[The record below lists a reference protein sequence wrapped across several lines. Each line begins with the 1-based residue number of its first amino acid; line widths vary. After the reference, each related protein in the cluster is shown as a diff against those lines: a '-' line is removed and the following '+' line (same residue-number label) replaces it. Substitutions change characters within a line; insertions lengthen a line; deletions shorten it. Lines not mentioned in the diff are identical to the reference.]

1 MHVPISVSLASVAA
15 CALFFAGCSSP
26 SEGGSDSSGGTAPV
40 GGATSHGGG
49 TAGAAVSTGAAGAR
63 AGAGAAIAGGA
74 GSAAGG
80 ASGASPGG
88 GVSNGGSAASN
99 GGSVG
104 KGGAASGGSGGK
116 SGAASGGSGGKSG
129 AASGGSGGGAVGG
142 GGTAGTGSWQTIAP
156 GTSWQ
161 WQLTGTL
168 DKTLAVKVYDI
179 DLYDNDAA
187 AVSAL
192 HAKGITVICYMSVGS
207 YEDWRPDAADFPQ
220 AVLGKDYP
228 GWPGEKFLDIR
239 ALDTLGPIMA
249 KRLDLCASKGFD
261 GIEPDNMD
269 VFEGGSSG
277 TGFPLTEKD
286 GLAYA
291 QWLTTQAH
299 ARGLSI
305 GQKNTSELASKLA
318 TVMDWAL
325 TEDCFDG
332 NWCAD
337 MQPYIVQGKAVLMSE
352 YTDTGV
358 NFGNACTWAKTHQ
371 FSAILKGR
379 DLDAPVQFC
388 P

>member
-1 MHVPISVSLASVAA
+1 MPVSTPTTLASIAA
-15 CALFFAGCSSP
+15 LALIFAGCSS
-26 SEGGSDSSGGTAPV
+26 SGDGGTDPGGGAGSFGGESTHSGGTS
-40 GGATSHGGG
+40 GAAASS
-49 TAGAAVSTGAAGAR
+49 AGAAAR
-63 AGAGAAIAGGA
+63 AGAGPFVAGGASNLASGGTDGSAGRGSPSGGSAGKSGGAPSGGSAGKNGGA
-74 GSAAGG
+74 GSASGGSAGKSGGAGG
-80 ASGASPGG
+80 ASGGTS
-88 GVSNGGSAASN
+88 GSSM
-99 GGSVG
+99 
-104 KGGAASGGSGGK
+104 GGAGSLEK
-116 SGAASGGSGGKSG
+116 
-129 AASGGSGGGAVGG
+129 
-142 GGTAGTGSWQTIAP
+142 IPP

-161 WQLTGTL
+161 WQLTGAL
-168 DKTLAVKVYDI
+168 DSSLAVKVYDI

-207 YEDWRPDAADFPQ
+207 YEDWRPDAADFPK

-277 TGFPLTEKD
+277 TGFPLTEAD
-286 GLAYA
+286 GVAYA
-291 QWLTTQAH
+291 QWLTTEAH
-299 ARGLSI
+299 QRGLSI

-337 MQPYIVQGKAVLMSE
+337 MQPYIDHGKAVLMSE

-358 NFGNACTWAKTHQ
+358 NFGNACTWAKAHQ

>member
-1 MHVPISVSLASVAA
+1 MMRIPLSLLSLAALA
-15 CALFFAGCSSP
+15 LIFNGCATLVGESSDP
-26 SEGGSDSSGGTAPV
+26 
-40 GGATSHGGG
+40 GALGGG
-49 TAGAAVSTGAAGAR
+49 TAGAAN
-63 AGAGAAIAGGA
+63 AGAAENAGTAPTGAGG
-74 GSAAGG
+74 GDNAA
-80 ASGASPGG
+80 GASPGPVGHG
-88 GVSNGGSAASN
+88 GNVGNVGNVSNGGKN
-99 GGSVG
+99 GVA
-104 KGGAASGGSGGK
+104 GATSGDAGQGD
-116 SGAASGGSGGKSG
+116 
-129 AASGGSGGGAVGG
+129 
-142 GGTAGTGSWQTIAP
+142 TAGP
-156 GTSWQ
+156 GTWDTIPSGSSWQ
-161 WQLTGTL
+161 WQLTGPL
-168 DKTLAVKVYDI
+168 DQSFAVQVYDI
-179 DLYDNDAA
+179 DLYDNSAA

-192 HAKGITVICYMSVGS
+192 HAKGVQVICYVSVGS
-207 YEDWRPDAADFPQ
+207 YEDWRPDAAEFPK

-239 ALDTLGPIMA
+239 ALDTLGPIMS

-261 GIEPDNMD
+261 GVEPDNMD
-269 VFEGGSSG
+269 VFEGGMPG

-305 GQKNTSELASKLA
+305 GQKNTSELAGKLA

-332 NWCAD
+332 DWCAD
-337 MQPYIVQGKAVLMSE
+337 MQPYIEQGKAVLMSE

-358 NFGNACTWAKTHQ
+358 NFGKACTWAKAHQ

>member
-1 MHVPISVSLASVAA
+1 MHVPISLSLASVAA
-15 CALFFAGCSSP
+15 FALLFAGCSSP
-26 SEGGSDSSGGTAPV
+26 SEGGSDASGGAGAV
-40 GGATSHGGG
+40 GGATTHGGG
-49 TAGAAVSTGAAGAR
+49 TGGAAVSTGAAGAGAR
-63 AGAGAAIAGGA
+63 AGAGAALAGGG
-74 GSAAGG
+74 GSAAAGAPG
-80 ASGASPGG
+80 ASAGG
-88 GVSNGGSAASN
+88 GVSNGGSAGGGVSN
-99 GGSVG
+99 GGNFG

-116 SGAASGGSGGKSG
+116 SGG
-129 AASGGSGGGAVGG
+129 ASGGSGGGAVGG
-142 GGTAGTGSWQTIAP
+142 GGTAGTGSWQKITP

-168 DKTLAVKVYDI
+168 DKSLSVKVYDI

-192 HAKGITVICYMSVGS
+192 HAKGVTVICYMSVGS
-207 YEDWRPDAADFPQ
+207 YEDWRPDAADFPK

-239 ALDTLGPIMA
+239 ALDSLGPIMA

-299 ARGLSI
+299 TRGLSI

-337 MQPYIVQGKAVLMSE
+337 MQPYIDQGKAVLMSE

-358 NFGNACTWAKTHQ
+358 NFGNACTWAKAHQ

>member
-1 MHVPISVSLASVAA
+1 MP
-15 CALFFAGCSSP
+15 
-26 SEGGSDSSGGTAPV
+26 SGGMPS
-40 GGATSHGGG
+40 GGAPSGGMPHAGAAHGGG
-49 TAGAAVSTGAAGAR
+49 SSRGGSG
-63 AGAGAAIAGGA
+63 AGGA
-74 GSAAGG
+74 GK
-80 ASGASPGG
+80 
-88 GVSNGGSAASN
+88 GGSA
-99 GGSVG
+99 
-104 KGGAASGGSGGK
+104 GAASGG
-116 SGAASGGSGGKSG
+116 ASGSGSAKKLP
-129 AASGGSGGGAVGG
+129 
-142 GGTAGTGSWQTIAP
+142 P

-161 WQLTGTL
+161 WQLSGKL
-168 DKTLAVKVYDI
+168 DTSFAVQVYDI

-192 HAKGITVICYMSVGS
+192 HEKGVQVICYVSVGS

-239 ALDTLGPIMA
+239 ALDKLGPIME
-249 KRLDLCASKGFD
+249 KRLDLCVSKGFD
-261 GIEPDNMD
+261 GFEPDNMD

-332 NWCAD
+332 DWCGD
-337 MQPYIVQGKAVLMSE
+337 MQPYIAQGKAVLMAE

-358 NFGNACTWAKTHQ
+358 NFGNACTWAKAHQ

-379 DLDAPVQFC
+379 ELNGPVQFC